1 MHKIISIIKSRVG
14 FVAIETIVI
23 AGLMIGLGM
32 TGVKQLYIAGTDNLD
47 VAVKN
52 VNSIVEVKL
61 QNE

>member
-1 MHKIISIIKSRVG
+1 
-14 FVAIETIVI
+14 
-23 AGLMIGLGM
+23 M